1 MNFLGHLFFSGN
13 NKELMY
19 ANLFGDTVKGNQFLN
34 YPTEIQKGIL
44 LHRKIDDYIDHHPAV
59 LELKRDLYDE
69 LPKISSV
76 AIDLFFDHLL
86 ARNWKMYHTL
96 SYYDFLEN
104 FYNFQPK
111 NWDSYPISFR
121 TFIDIMR
128 ERKWLNYYPLE
139 EGLIKSCQGVS
150 SRISFPNVLYKAPE
164 TFQKKENFITEVFI
178 TYMTDAQAYLADFT

>member
-1 MNFLGHLFFSGN
+1 
-13 NKELMY
+13 MY

-34 YPTEIQKGIL
+34 YPLEIQKGIL
-44 LHRKIDDYIDHHPAV
+44 LHRKIDDYIDRHPAV
-59 LELKRDLYDE
+59 LDLKRDLYEE

-86 ARNWKMYHTL
+86 ARNWNDYHDL
-96 SYYDFLEN
+96 PYFEFLEN

-111 NWDSYPISFR
+111 NWESYTLTFR

-150 SRISFPNVLYKAPE
+150 SRISFPNALFKAPE
-164 TFQKKENFITEVFI
+164 IFWKKEEFITEVFK
-178 TYMTDAQAYLADFT
+178 TYMIDAQAFLADFT